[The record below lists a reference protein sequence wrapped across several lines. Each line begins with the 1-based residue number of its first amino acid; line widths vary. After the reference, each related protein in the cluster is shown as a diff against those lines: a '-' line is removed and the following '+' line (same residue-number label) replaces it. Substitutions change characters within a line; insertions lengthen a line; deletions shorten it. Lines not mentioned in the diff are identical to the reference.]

1 MQKRVL
7 KMQFIASEIHKQHHL
22 NAWIGKY
29 EQEQEHNI
37 FIVLTDFDKVHGY
50 NNVYITSKYF

>member
-1 MQKRVL
+1 
-7 KMQFIASEIHKQHHL
+7 MQFIASEIHKQHHL

-29 EQEQEHNI
+29 DKEHNI
-37 FIVLTDFDKVHGY
+37 FIILTDFDKVHGY